1 MKLYWAAAINF
12 GNRIEL
18 HREQVDA
25 NDFSRHPD
33 TFAIRPFYRAAD
45 GRVGYVT
52 HMAFGRT
59 EEDAA
64 RKLDMLK
71 WQQHA
76 TDVRDVKHRA
86 GTAIRYNTFRS
97 ANRR

>member
-25 NDFSRHPD
+25 NDFSRYPD
-33 TFAIRPFYRAAD
+33 TFAIRPFYSD
-45 GRVGYVT
+45 GAPGYVS

-59 EEDAA
+59 EEDAS